1 MVSISNLQKG
11 DIIYVLVPYNHNGDI
26 DYRIEKTNLIRCEH
40 VESWGESFVR
50 VKFKYT
56 DFENRRRIIDKKIHI
71 NQWND
76 EVHEAYKDRTGF
88 KDYRYF
94 KVWFSTD
101 KDSLTQQY
109 KTIFSELS
117 TYTAIEIERLSRCRE
132 VYVDRLLTYNIEDY
146 EYEQKV

>member
-1 MVSISNLQKG
+1 MESISNMYPG
-11 DIIYVLVPYNHNGDI
+11 NTIHVLVPYNHNGDI
-26 DYRIEKTNLIRCEH
+26 DYRIEETKLIRCEH
-40 VESWGESFVR
+40 VDSWGESFVR

-56 DFENRRRIIDKKIHI
+56 DFENRRRIVDKKIHTDY
-71 NQWND
+71 WNR

-101 KDSLTQQY
+101 KDSLRQQY

-117 TYTAIEIERLSRCRE
+117 TYTAVEIERLTRCRE
-132 VYVDRLLTYNIEDY
+132 IYVDRLLTCNIEDY